1 MNNSTRHQHSSSCSV
16 FCWKQPFLQVLLLL
30 VLTCGAITNVML
42 AQSTNGVIN
51 GTIQDSAQG
60 ALPGA
65 AITATNVAT
74 NVIYKA
80 TSDASGNYTIPFV
93 PPGQYLVQ
101 ASMQGFSNL
110 KRSGVT
116 VQVNQTVQLD
126 LALQTGS
133 VAQTIS
139 VTAAAPAIDTQSG
152 SVATVI
158 DNQKVTQL
166 PLSGRNVYSLE
177 GLVPGAAPDNTGRI
191 RFNGVRARSNEI
203 LVDGVSQVPPE
214 TRSDPVSPP
223 PIDSIEEFRVA
234 TSGYTA
240 EFGSAAGGLVNVA
253 TKAGTNGLHG
263 TLWEFLRNDA
273 LNTRNYFA
281 PTGQKKPVLRQ
292 NQFGGAFGG
301 PVLIPHLYD
310 GRDKTFFFADYEGSR
325 IRSQS
330 VFNVTVPTQAMRGG
344 DLSAFLGAP
353 LGTDAS
359 GNVIYQGQIYD
370 PATTHIVNGIQVRD
384 PFVGNIIPMD
394 RISSVAK
401 GLLGYYPTPT
411 NGGLSQNLQN
421 ATSTGA
427 NTNRYDI
434 RIDENIS
441 ARNRFFAR
449 FSDYRSTPLTSVPF
463 RGAAGD
469 FDQNKGQQRS
479 LSTSFITTLSPN
491 LFNEARGLFLQ
502 AKTNNIPYLSTKNV
516 AQSLGIANISTMAG
530 LPDIDISNIQQI
542 GGSASGTYLQDNQRM
557 FAILDNVTFLHG
569 QHSIQVGMEIRF
581 YRMKNFQPSF
591 YNGYFGFRSAETS
604 APGKLSP
611 KTGNAFGSFLIGQAD
626 STQYTEV
633 DPGQLVNGEYYSGF
647 LQDDWRTTKRLTLN
661 LGLRYE
667 VNSRLA
673 DKRGFSSTFDT
684 ETQKV
689 LAGPA
694 RPIPP
699 LALTNIAP
707 RFGLALDALGNQTTL
722 VRAGFGLFYS
732 PITGA
737 GGNPLNGVPKFP
749 YEFTS
754 IATSPDGISPVSTL
768 SAGPV
773 ITPQYSITDPKLGYG
788 ANVQIQS
795 PNTAPY
801 VYQWNLGVEQAIGK
815 SLVAEISY
823 VASAAHKFDIGRLN
837 YININQVPYAVAK
850 QAAIDQG
857 TTNPNTANLRPY
869 PNFNYVEAI
878 NPRWGNS
885 NYNSLQLKLEQ
896 RARWGLSYLLSYT
909 WSKYIDNGSEAYN
922 SLGGSWPADIYNL
935 RLERTDSTAEVP
947 HRFVASYVWELPF
960 GRARHY
966 NMSGVLNA
974 VAGEWQISGLAVAQ
988 TGQPVDIEQAT
999 ITSNTYSLIQRPN
1012 LSGDPILHS
1021 GRSVK
1026 EFFNTSAF
1034 SAAAPQSIGTS
1045 PRNPVRSPGLTNFDL
1060 ALIKNWHIYDSSA
1073 LEFRMEAFNLTNT
1086 PPLILQTRTTYN
1098 PNLTLAQQSFGQIT
1112 SAGSGRV
1119 LQAAVKIHF

>member
-1 MNNSTRHQHSSSCSV
+1 MNASILSDYSRKVSFPWENQSV
-16 FCWKQPFLQVLLLL
+16 RVLLLL
-30 VLTCGAITNVML
+30 AFMCVAVTNVVR

-51 GTIQDSAQG
+51 GTVQDSTQG

-65 AITATNVAT
+65 TVTVTNLATNVS
-74 NVIYKA
+74 YKA

-93 PPGQYLVQ
+93 PPGEYVAQ
-101 ASMQGFSNL
+101 ASMQGFNTL
-110 KRSGVT
+110 RRSGVT
-116 VQVNQTVQLD
+116 VQVNQSVQLN
-126 LALQTGS
+126 LTLQAGS
-133 VAQTIS
+133 VDQTIS
-139 VTAAAPAIDTQSG
+139 VTAAAPPIDTQSG
-152 SVATVI
+152 AVATVI
-158 DNQKVTQL
+158 DNRKVTQL

-191 RFNGVRARSNEI
+191 RFNGVRSRSNEI

-240 EFGSAAGGLVNVA
+240 EFGSAAGGLINIA
-253 TKAGTNGLHG
+253 TKAGTNGVHG
-263 TLWEFLRNDA
+263 TVWEFLRNDA

-281 PTGQKKPVLRQ
+281 PVGQKKPVLRQ
-292 NQFGGAFGG
+292 NQFGAAGGG
-301 PVLIPHLYD
+301 PVYIPRFYD
-310 GRDKTFFFADYEGSR
+310 GRDKTFFFVDYEGSR

-330 VFNVTVPTQAMRGG
+330 VFNVTVPTQAMRNG

-353 LGTDAS
+353 LGTDIS

-370 PATTHIVNGIQVRD
+370 PTTTRTVNGIQVRD
-384 PFVGNIIPMD
+384 PFVGNIIPAGK
-394 RISSVAK
+394 ISSVAK
-401 GLLGYYPTPT
+401 SLLNYYPTPT
-411 NGGLSQNLQN
+411 NGALSQNLQN
-421 ATSTGA
+421 ATSTGS
-427 NTNRYDI
+427 NTNRYDV

-441 ARNRFFAR
+441 SKNRVFAR
-449 FSDYRSTPLTSVPF
+449 WSDYRSTPLTSVPF

-469 FDQNKGQQRS
+469 FDSNTGQQRS

-502 AKTNNIPYLSTKNV
+502 SKTNNIPYLSKQNI
-516 AQSLGIANISTMAG
+516 AQNLGIANISTMAG
-530 LPDIDISNIQQI
+530 LPDVDISNIQQI

-569 QHSIQVGMEIRF
+569 QHSIKVGTEIRF

-604 APGKLSP
+604 APGSLSS
-611 KTGNAFGSFLIGQAD
+611 KTGNAFGSFLLGQAD
-626 STQYTEV
+626 STQYTQV

-647 LQDDWRTTKRLTLN
+647 LQDDWRVTKRLTLN

-667 VNSRLA
+667 INSRLA
-673 DKRGFSSTFDT
+673 DKRGMSSTFDT
-684 ETQKV
+684 ATQKV
-689 LAGPA
+689 LAGSA

-699 LALTNIAP
+699 LSLTNVAP
-707 RFGLALDALGNQTTL
+707 RFGLAFDALGNQTTL

-768 SAGPV
+768 SSGPV

-801 VYQWNLGVEQAIGK
+801 VYQWNLGVEQAIGR
-815 SLVAEISY
+815 SLVADISY

-837 YININQVPYAVAK
+837 YININQVPYSVAK
-850 QAAIDQG
+850 QAAIDQK

-885 NYNSLQLKLEQ
+885 IYNSLQLKLEQ
-896 RARWGLSYLLSYT
+896 HARWGMSYLLSYT

-935 RLERTDSTAEVP
+935 KLERTDSTAEVP

-960 GRARHY
+960 GRDKQY

-974 VAGEWQISGLAVAQ
+974 IAGEWQISGLAVAQ
-988 TGQPVDIEQAT
+988 TGQPVDVEQST

-1012 LSGDPILHS
+1012 LNGDPILHS
-1021 GRSVK
+1021 GRSVAK
-1026 EFFNTSAF
+1026 FFNTSAF

-1045 PRNPVRSPGLTNFDL
+1045 PRNPIRSPGLTNFDL
-1060 ALIKNWHIYDSSA
+1060 ALIKNWHLHEATA

-1086 PPLILQTRTTYN
+1086 PPLILQTRSTYN
-1098 PNLTLAQQSFGQIT
+1098 PSLALAQQSFGRIT